1 MRKKQHVSRG
11 SLEQLS
17 NLAGDIDKLEA
28 TRQRLLVKRDVMIKA
43 LADKQF
49 KSSAICTAAGISR
62 SRFQQI
68 LKQ

>member
-1 MRKKQHVSRG
+1 MSRA
-11 SLEQLS
+11 SLEQLG

-28 TRQRLLVKRDVMIKA
+28 TRQRLLVKRDVMIRA

-49 KSSAICTAAGISR
+49 KSSAICDADTETFCNQCAWHGKY
-62 SRFQQI
+62 QE

>member
-1 MRKKQHVSRG
+1 MSRA
-11 SLEQLS
+11 SLEQLG

-28 TRQRLLVKRDVMIKA
+28 TRQRLLVKRDVMIKT

-49 KSSAICTAAGISR
+49 KSSAICEAAGISR

-68 LKQ
+68 LRG

>member
-1 MRKKQHVSRG
+1 MSRA

-43 LADKQF
+43 LAVKQY
-49 KSSAICTAAGISR
+49 KSLAICDAAGISR
-62 SRFQQI
+62 ARFHQI
-68 LKQ
+68 IKQ

>member
-1 MRKKQHVSRG
+1 MSSRA
-11 SLEQLS
+11 SLEQLH

-28 TRQRLLVKRDVMIKA
+28 TRQRLLVKRDVMIKV

-49 KSSAICTAAGISR
+49 KSSAICDAAGISR

-68 LKQ
+68 LRG